1 MGAGMVRSLVAAGH
15 EVTAYNRTRARAEAL
30 GVPVADT
37 PAAACHGADAAMSML
52 PDDRAV
58 EQVVFG
64 KDGIGDVP
72 HIGCSTI
79 STALARRLAAE
90 SAAGYVS
97 ACVFGRPDAAEA
109 KRLIVVAAGR
119 PEWLERFQ
127 PLFDAVGRRTFV
139 AGAEPWQANAAKV
152 CGNFMIASMVESF
165 GEAFA
170 TLGKA
175 GVDSHLFVQ
184 VMVELFGSPVY
195 ANYGKLVADRL
206 FDPPG
211 FELKLGL
218 KDARLV
224 LETAMECMTP
234 MPFASVI
241 RDRMLDAF
249 GHGQAEKDWSSFAVW
264 GRD

>member
-1 MGAGMVRSLVAAGH
+1 MGAAMARNLVAAGH
-15 EVTAYNRTRARAEAL
+15 HVTAYNRTRAKAEGLGAAVADSPAEAAR
-30 GVPVADT
+30 GRDV
-37 PAAACHGADAAMSML
+37 AMSML

-58 EQVVFG
+58 EEVVFG

-79 STALARRLAAE
+79 STALARRLAE
-90 SAAGYVS
+90 TRAGYIS

-109 KRLIVVAAGR
+109 KKLIVVAGGR
-119 PEWLERFQ
+119 AEMIERFQ
-127 PLFDAVGRRTFV
+127 PLFDAIGRRTFV
-139 AGAEPWQANAAKV
+139 AGSEPWQANAAKL
-152 CGNFMIASMVESF
+152 CGNFMLSSMVETF
-165 GEAFA
+165 GEAYT

-175 GVDSHLFVQ
+175 GVDPHLFLQ

-195 ANYGKLVADRL
+195 ANYGKLIADRQ
-206 FDPPG
+206 FEPAG

-218 KDARLV
+218 KDVRLV

-234 MPFASVI
+234 MPFASMV
-241 RDRMLDAF
+241 RDRMLDAA

-264 GRD
+264 GR